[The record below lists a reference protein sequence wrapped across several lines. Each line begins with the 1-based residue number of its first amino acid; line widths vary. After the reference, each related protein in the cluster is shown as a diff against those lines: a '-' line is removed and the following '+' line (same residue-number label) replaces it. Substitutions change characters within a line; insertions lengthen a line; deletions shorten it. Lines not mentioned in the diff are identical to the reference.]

1 MIKKWYKLVVKS
13 YIPIIGFGVPT
24 IHHKWM
30 TMINNYYDF
39 KRQRRKV
46 EMNRIIIT
54 TDVHGQYT
62 NDNFSSGS
70 KANYGLA
77 ILSSEINKLRDE
89 NTIVI
94 DNGDFF
100 QGSPL
105 MTHYFKYH
113 QFDNPAIKALNYIN
127 YDYYNF
133 GNHDFNYGKDELVNF
148 IDHIDA
154 KLINQNISIDN
165 YIPPLTIHTFND
177 GMKVAIIGITTDFV
191 KVWEQDSN
199 LAGITINDSYQV
211 LKEKIKEAR
220 DANVDLVIGVYHGG
234 VEKDLETGT
243 TYTSTS
249 GENQGYK
256 FCEDLDLDI
265 LFTGHEHREFVV
277 NINDIVV
284 TQSANKAQSMIV
296 LEFDQQQINSPQ
308 LIKASSLD
316 SVDEGLNKLFS
327 DEIKIVNE
335 WLDQPICKVDGGDY
349 LVKDPYLARIYKH
362 PLFSFINQV
371 IMDLTDADLSSCGLS
386 VDATGFETQIT
397 VRNVLATFPF
407 SNTLQVYVTNGKVLK
422 AYLEQAMTFFVE
434 GNGTIA
440 INDTKINP
448 KNELYNYE
456 MVDGINYTADISK
469 PFGERIISMTKDG
482 QAIKDTDIFTIAL
495 TNYRASGT
503 GGYGMIKDMKFKKE
517 LPLDFTDMFI
527 DYLIDKQVIN
537 VIDNDN
543 IFLTIGGNNEESN

>member
-1 MIKKWYKLVVKS
+1 
-13 YIPIIGFGVPT
+13 
-24 IHHKWM
+24 
-30 TMINNYYDF
+30 
-39 KRQRRKV
+39 
-46 EMNRIIIT
+46 MNKIIIT

-62 NDNFSSGS
+62 NDNFSCGS

-77 ILSSEINKLRDE
+77 ILSSEIDKLRDE

-113 QFDNPAIKALNYIN
+113 QFDNPAIKALNYLN

-148 IDHIDA
+148 IDHINA

-165 YIPPLTIHTFND
+165 YIPPLTIHTFKD
-177 GMKVAIIGITTDFV
+177 GMKVALIGITTDFV
-191 KVWEQDSN
+191 KVWEQPTN

-211 LKEKIKEAR
+211 LKDKIKEAR
-220 DANVDLVIGVYHGG
+220 DANVDLVIGIYHGG

-296 LEFDQQQINSPQ
+296 LEFDQQQISTPQ

-316 SVDEGLNKLFS
+316 SVDEGLNKLLS
-327 DEIKIVNE
+327 DEIEIINE

-349 LVKDPYLARIYKH
+349 LIKDPYQDRIHKH

-371 IMDLTDADLSSCGLS
+371 IMELTNADLSSCGLS

-397 VRNVLATFPF
+397 VRNVLVTFPF
-407 SNTLQVYVTNGKVLK
+407 SNTLQVYETNGKVLK

-434 GNGTIA
+434 DNGTIA

-469 PFGERIISMTKDG
+469 PFGERIISMIKDG

-503 GGYGMIKDMKFKKE
+503 GGYGMIKDMKFIKE